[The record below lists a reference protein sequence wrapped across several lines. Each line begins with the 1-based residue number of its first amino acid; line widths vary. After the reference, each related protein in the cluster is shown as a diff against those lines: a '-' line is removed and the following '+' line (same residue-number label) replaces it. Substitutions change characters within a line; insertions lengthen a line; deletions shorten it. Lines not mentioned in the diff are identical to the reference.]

1 MGNCCLDGYID
12 GLGQEADAVGCF
24 SACIAKR
31 PDFPAAYVNRGLM
44 RLRRGLYEE
53 AEVDFTRAVELRPG
67 RADYLLKRARARDG
81 LHHNQEEVDDL
92 NQAEELGSKS
102 VLLYYFR
109 AATQQRM
116 GHDVSARRDLDR
128 VLHLTPDD
136 EEGFVARGMARASD
150 GDSEGALADFSEAVK
165 RNPNSVTGLQDQGI
179 CCRRRSTATARRW
192 RRWTGW
198 WTCTRRSP
206 GGTGAGRGA
215 GAAGDARRVLGGPPK
230 GAEARSDQR
239 RRAVPGRLDLR
250 AFGREREAD
259 RAEAFRMLC
268 RALQTGYGW
277 TDVEHDDDLASL
289 RKTCATATW
298 RGRPECCG

>member
-1 MGNCCLDGYID
+1 MGAAGRPGEQLKHDEEARHWRDRAAAAPVRDDGDTYLLAREQARKGRLGEAAEDLRAVAAREPDNFAVQFLMGNCCLDGYID

-165 RNPNSVTGLQDQGI
+165 RNPNSVTGLQDQAHMLSEALH
-179 CCRRRSTATARRW
+179 RNREALAPLDRLVDLYPTFA
-192 RRWTGW
+192 
-198 WTCTRRSP
+198 
-206 GGTGAGRGA
+206 GGHGRG
-215 GAAGDARRVLGGPPK
+215 PWC
-230 GAEARSDQR
+230 
-239 RRAVPGRLDLR
+239 GR
-250 AFGREREAD
+250 
-259 RAEAFRMLC
+259 
-268 RALQTGYGW
+268 GW
-277 TDVEHDDDLASL
+277 G
-289 RKTCATATW
+289 CATSPW
-298 RGRPECCG
+298 RTSKRR